1 MVIFKAKFEVP
12 YHAVLKNNK
21 QISYNKKTGKRFLRS
36 NDRVVFAQNWI
47 LNKLFNEKLKSRV
60 DKINCYFNLK
70 LIFYFPESVF
80 YTKKGIRSLKIPD
93 ISNLYELPQDLLT
106 KSGIIEDDT
115 LVDSHNGSKR
125 LPIEGSK
132 YYLEIEIESV
142 QA

>member
-1 MVIFKAKFEVP
+1 MAIFKAKFEVP

-21 QISYNKKTGKRFLRS
+21 QISYNKKNGRNFLRS
-36 NDRVVFAQNWI
+36 NDRVIFAKDW
-47 LNKLFNEKLKSRV
+47 LFAKLTNEKLKSRV

-80 YTKKGIRSLKIPD
+80 FTKKGSRSLKIPD
-93 ISNLYELPQDLLT
+93 ISNLYELPQDVLT
-106 KSGIIEDDT
+106 KAGIIEDDT
-115 LVDSHNGSKR
+115 LVESHNGSKR

-142 QA
+142 QT